1 MTQKCGSKF
10 NHLRSHK
17 VARYPSKLAR
27 KLARHGSLYGPV
39 SIVAAAFNEIRKAR
53 FKERNNVSQ

>member
-39 SIVAAAFNEIRKAR
+39 SGDF
-53 FKERNNVSQ
+53 